1 MFYVFKNIII
11 NNNESFNFNK
21 LEYPKKCPKQHYEFE
36 VVCVGIENSEV
47 LKKIKQIQMCSNILH
62 TQTKRSI
69 DLTCV

>member
-1 MFYVFKNIII
+1 MFLRTLSSTTTKALTLTNWNI
-11 NNNESFNFNK
+11 
-21 LEYPKKCPKQHYEFE
+21 PKKCPKQHYEFE
-36 VVCVGIENSEV
+36 VVCVGIENSQV